1 MKLIVLGDIHGNLPA
16 LEVVLR
22 ECRAEGYDL
31 ILHTGD
37 LVGFAPFPDETVQ
50 MLKAEK
56 IEGVRGNLDESVSA
70 GAQDFGGQCGD
81 ARRRRLEGLAYA
93 WTIERTE
100 RRTREILADLP
111 FEQRQE
117 PSGRR
122 TVVVHANPIDLSG
135 CMWEDRDQ
143 DYFREMGEAA
153 DADVLVFGHTHRPYH
168 RIVDGRHFVNAGS
181 VGYPEGDDPR
191 TGYVVI
197 TVNGSVEVQF
207 RKFPYDVERLIRS
220 MRERRFPQ
228 DAAALF
234 KVS

>member
-31 ILHTGD
+31 IVHTGD
-37 LVGFAPFPDETVQ
+37 LVGFAPFPNETVR
-50 MLKAEK
+50 LIRGER
-56 IEGVRGNLDESVSA
+56 IDGVRGNLDESVSA
-70 GAQDFGGQCGD
+70 GAADFGGHGRD
-81 ARRRRLEGLAYA
+81 ARTRRLERLAYV
-93 WTIERTE
+93 WTLERTE
-100 RRTREILADLP
+100 RQARAFLADLP
-111 FEQRQE
+111 FEQRHE

-122 TVVVHANPIDLSG
+122 TVLVHANPIDLSA

-181 VGYPEGDDPR
+181 VGYTDGSDPR

-197 TVNGSVEVQF
+197 NLNGNVEVQF
-207 RKFPYDVERLIRS
+207 RKFPYDVERLLRA

-228 DAAALF
+228 EAEALF